1 MVQHNTNMKKIKLTI
16 ACLLLGG
23 VAFAQTQCTSL
34 TKSNVQC
41 KNTVKNGELCYSHNP
56 NYVKPSETTTVICS
70 GTTKSN
76 APCKNKT
83 KNAGGLCH
91 LHKQD

>member
-23 VAFAQTQCTSL
+23 MAFAQTQCTSL

-41 KNTVKNGELCYSHNP
+41 KNTVKNGELCHSHNP

-76 APCKNKT
+76 TPCKNKT

>member
-1 MVQHNTNMKKIKLTI
+1 MKKIKLTI

-23 VAFAQTQCTSL
+23 MAFAQTQCVSF
-34 TKSNVQC
+34 TKSNNQC
-41 KNTVKNGELCYSHNP
+41 KNIVKQGELCHLHDP
-56 NYVKPSETTTVICS
+56 NYVKTSKTTTVICS

-76 APCKNKT
+76 TPCKNKT
-83 KNAGGLCH
+83 KNAVGLCH

>member
-23 VAFAQTQCTSL
+23 MTFAQTQCTSL
-34 TKSNVQC
+34 TKSNNQC
-41 KNTVKNGELCYSHNP
+41 KNTVKQGELCHLHDP